1 MAEQVLFVCYFDGTI
16 QIDAET
22 RVPKYASGYCK
33 PLIVRPPCTHR
44 ELMDKIYEL
53 SAVTRRSWE
62 LRVLCKWWFDNGEC
76 APINVRD
83 DQDTAA
89 VLAYARKQTSVQLFV
104 RHMVR
109 APSSAEDEEEDWD
122 EEEEDEEEES
132 MDQEEEDEE
141 EIIDEEEED
150 EEEESVDE
158 EEEDE
163 EEDEEM
169 GDWGKG
175 WDSEDSWVSA

>member
-1 MAEQVLFVCYFDGTI
+1 MQLKMTEQVLFVYYFDGTI

-22 RVPKYASGYCK
+22 RVPKYAGGYCK
-33 PLIVRPPCTHR
+33 PLVVTPPCTHR

-53 SAVTRRSWE
+53 SAVSRRACE

-83 DQDTAA
+83 DEETAA
-89 VLAYARKQTSVQLFV
+89 VLAYARKHTSAQLFV
-104 RHMVR
+104 RHMYR
-109 APSSAEDEEEDWD
+109 APSSTEDEEEDWD

-132 MDQEEEDEE
+132 EDEQ
-141 EIIDEEEED
+141 
-150 EEEESVDE
+150 
-158 EEEDE
+158 E

-169 GDWGKG
+169 GGWGEG
-175 WDSEDSWVSA
+175 RDSEDDSVSY